1 MDFFSQLFTSLGTR
15 DSVVV
20 ILFLIVAWL
29 LGYLV
34 KHLQLS
40 SRIDELETDLR
51 AIRSSH
57 IDAQAES
64 LPFENASGAS
74 VQADD
79 LKRLEGIGPKIE
91 ELLNGVGIHTWKQL
105 SLTSPE
111 VLATIL
117 QRAGDRYRIHDPS
130 SWPEQAK
137 LLAEGRFDEFETL
150 TDSLMG
156 GRQG

>member
-1 MDFFSQLFTSLGTR
+1 MDFLTQLFTSLGTR
-15 DSVVV
+15 DSVLV

-40 SRIDELETDLR
+40 SRIDKLETDLR

-57 IDAQAES
+57 IDTQAES
-64 LPFENASGAS
+64 LPFENTSEVS
-74 VQADD
+74 IQADD

-91 ELLNGVGIHTWKQL
+91 ELLNGAGIHTWKQL

-117 QRAGDRYRIHDPS
+117 QRAGDRFRIHDPS
-130 SWPEQAK
+130 SWPEQAR
-137 LLAEGRFDEFETL
+137 LLAEGRIEEFENLTDTL
-150 TDSLMG
+150 TG
-156 GRQG
+156 GRRG

>member
-1 MDFFSQLFTSLGTR
+1 MDFFTQLFTSLGTR
-15 DSVVV
+15 DSILV

-34 KHLQLS
+34 KQLQLS
-40 SRIDELETDLR
+40 SRITELETDLR
-51 AIRSSH
+51 ATRSSH
-57 IDAQAES
+57 IDIQTEP
-64 LPFENASGAS
+64 LPFEKTSSES

-79 LKRLEGIGPKIE
+79 LKRIEGIGPKIE
-91 ELLNGVGIHTWKQL
+91 ELLNAAGIHSWKQL
-105 SLTSPE
+105 SLTTPE
-111 VLATIL
+111 AVASIL
-117 QRAGDRYRIHDPS
+117 QKAGDRFRIHDPS

-150 TDSLMG
+150 TDSLTG